1 MKGTYRRELNSSYFI
16 LEEHAMESAQ
26 YYQMKMV
33 TENKISHLLPISIHN
48 FNGENQ
54 FYYDI
59 SGKQTLACIFEKR
72 EIEAEQI
79 MQILSGLSK
88 ALKELEG
95 YLLEEDHL
103 CLEPEYMYMNVNT
116 EQLFLCFYP
125 FEEADFCQSIQKLS
139 EYLLNR
145 IDHQD
150 EQAVNIAYQLYRLT
164 REEHFAFIQIVEEIL
179 KENENS
185 EKKKNEWKEPYI
197 DKAGACE
204 TPPCQ
209 SSGDRAYEYNVY
221 EHNAYEH
228 NAYEHKAYE
237 HKTLEQK
244 TLEPLEREYENAS
257 LQGQT
262 PQNPIKIFKIP
273 AFCFLLFILAGAG
286 YIAYQYGNRPLD
298 SLFSVSAFFGTKD
311 MILAAGAVF
320 VGIAGFFLL
329 FLYKKILE
337 GGKENETEEEN
348 IQKQQEREYFAIS
361 ERAYEKEYDELEDIE
376 TEAAERL
383 PRYEETVLLQENR
396 YKEEGILIEKL
407 KRFDKKP
414 PIKIPL
420 SNFPFIIG
428 KLEGAADYVLLDKSV
443 SRMHAKFIK
452 EPNEDMVY
460 LMDLNSKNGTLKN
473 GIPLE
478 ANEIVPLT
486 AEDEITFGK
495 VTFTY
500 H

>member
-16 LEEHAMESAQ
+16 LEEQAMGSAQ

-54 FYYDI
+54 FYYDV

-88 ALKELEG
+88 ALEELEG
-95 YLLEEDHL
+95 YLLEEDYL
-103 CLEPEYMYMNVNT
+103 CLDPEYMYMNVNT

-179 KENENS
+179 KESENP
-185 EKKKNEWKEPYI
+185 EKKKSEWEKPYI
-197 DKAGACE
+197 E
-204 TPPCQ
+204 NPYQ
-209 SSGDRAYEYNVY
+209 SIMDSAYG
-221 EHNAYEH
+221 
-228 NAYEHKAYE
+228 HKDQE
-237 HKTLEQK
+237 L
-244 TLEPLEREYENAS
+244 LEREYENDSA
-257 LQGQT
+257 QGEI
-262 PQNPIKIFKIP
+262 PQDFIKVFKIP
-273 AFCFLLFILAGAG
+273 AICFFILILAGAG
-286 YIAYQYGNRPLD
+286 YMIYQYSNRPLD
-298 SLFSVSAFFGTKD
+298 RFFSVSEFFATRD
-311 MILAAGAVF
+311 MILAAGAAF

-337 GGKENETEEEN
+337 REKENGTEEKES
-348 IQKQQEREYFAIS
+348 IQKLQEQEYFAIS
-361 ERAYEKEYDELEDIE
+361 EKAYEKEYDELEGIE
-376 TEAAERL
+376 TEAPERFQK
-383 PRYEETVLLQENR
+383 YEETVLLQENR
-396 YKEEGILIEKL
+396 YKEEGVLIEKL

-414 PIKIPL
+414 PIKIL
-420 SNFPFIIG
+420 LNNFPFIIG

-452 EPNEDMVY
+452 NPDEDMIY

-478 ANEIVPLT
+478 ANELVPLT

>member
-16 LEEHAMESAQ
+16 LEEQAMGSAQ

-54 FYYDI
+54 FYYDV

-88 ALKELEG
+88 ALEELEG
-95 YLLEEDHL
+95 YLLEEDYL
-103 CLEPEYMYMNVNT
+103 CLDPEYMYMNVNT

-179 KENENS
+179 KENENP
-185 EKKKNEWKEPYI
+185 EKKKSEWKEPYMEGI
-197 DKAGACE
+197 GTYKE
-204 TPPCQ
+204 NPCQ
-209 SSGDRAYEYNVY
+209 SIIDSAYG
-221 EHNAYEH
+221 
-228 NAYEHKAYE
+228 HKN
-237 HKTLEQK
+237 Q
-244 TLEPLEREYENAS
+244 EPSEREYENDSA
-257 LQGQT
+257 QEQI
-262 PQNPIKIFKIP
+262 PQDSIKVFKIP
-273 AFCFLLFILAGAG
+273 AICFFILILAGAG
-286 YIAYQYGNRPLD
+286 YMIYQYSNRPLD
-298 SLFSVSAFFGTKD
+298 RFFSVSEFFATRD
-311 MILAAGAVF
+311 MILAGGAAF

-337 GGKENETEEEN
+337 GEKENGTEEKES
-348 IQKQQEREYFAIS
+348 IQKLQEQEYFAIS
-361 ERAYEKEYDELEDIE
+361 EKAYEKEYDELEDIE
-376 TEAAERL
+376 AEAAGRFQK
-383 PRYEETVLLQENR
+383 YEETVLLQENR
-396 YKEEGILIEKL
+396 YKEEGVLIEKL

-414 PIKIPL
+414 PIKIL
-420 SNFPFIIG
+420 LNNFPFIIG

-452 EPNEDMVY
+452 NPDEDMIY

-478 ANEIVPLT
+478 VNELVPLT